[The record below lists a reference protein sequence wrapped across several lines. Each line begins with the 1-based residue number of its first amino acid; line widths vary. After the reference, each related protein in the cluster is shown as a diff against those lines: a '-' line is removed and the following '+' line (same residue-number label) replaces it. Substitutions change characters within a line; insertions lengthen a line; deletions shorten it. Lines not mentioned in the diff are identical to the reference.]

1 MLICKK
7 KRCIWRVYCG
17 EGKYYCHK
25 AGNCP
30 NVMTAKE
37 KLPKVKWSGIIKSM
51 RQNETKIGVMCHK
64 RIYYQCKV
72 AVPE

>member
-17 EGKYYCHK
+17 DGKYYCHK

-37 KLPKVKWSGIIKSM
+37 KLPKVKWSGIIKRKKTFSY
-51 RQNETKIGVMCHK
+51 QKYASK
-64 RIYYQCKV
+64 RNKNRGDV
-72 AVPE
+72 S

>member
-37 KLPKVKWSGIIKSM
+37 KLPKVKWSGIIKRKKTLCYQKYAS
-51 RQNETKIGVMCHK
+51 K
-64 RIYYQCKV
+64 RNKNRGDV
-72 AVPE
+72 S

>member
-37 KLPKVKWSGIIKSM
+37 KLPKGQVE
-51 RQNETKIGVMCHK
+51 RH
-64 RIYYQCKV
+64 YQTQKD
-72 AVPE
+72 A

>member
-37 KLPKVKWSGIIKSM
+37 KLPNVKWSGIIKRKKTLSY
-51 RQNETKIGVMCHK
+51 QKYASK
-64 RIYYQCKV
+64 RNKNRGDV
-72 AVPE
+72 S

>member
-37 KLPKVKWSGIIKSM
+37 KLPKVKWSGIIKRKKTLSYQKYASK
-51 RQNETKIGVMCHK
+51 RNENRGDVS
-64 RIYYQCKV
+64 
-72 AVPE
+72 

>member
-7 KRCIWRVYCG
+7 KRCIWRVYCD

-37 KLPKVKWSGIIKSM
+37 KLPKVKWSGIIKRKKTLSY
-51 RQNETKIGVMCHK
+51 QKYASK
-64 RIYYQCKV
+64 RNKNRGDV
-72 AVPE
+72 S

>member
-7 KRCIWRVYCG
+7 KRCVWRVYCG
-17 EGKYYCHK
+17 EGKYDGHK

-37 KLPKVKWSGIIKSM
+37 KLPKVKWSGIIKRKKTLSY
-51 RQNETKIGVMCHK
+51 QKYASK
-64 RIYYQCKV
+64 RNKNRGDV
-72 AVPE
+72 S

>member
-37 KLPKVKWSGIIKSM
+37 KLPKVKLSGIIKRKKTLSY
-51 RQNETKIGVMCHK
+51 QKYASK
-64 RIYYQCKV
+64 RNKNRGDV
-72 AVPE
+72 S

>member
-30 NVMTAKE
+30 NVMNAKE
-37 KLPKVKWSGIIKSM
+37 KLPKVKWSGIIKRKKTLSY
-51 RQNETKIGVMCHK
+51 QKYASK
-64 RIYYQCKV
+64 RNKNRGDV
-72 AVPE
+72 S

>member
-17 EGKYYCHK
+17 DGKYYCHK

-37 KLPKVKWSGIIKSM
+37 KLPKVKWSGIIKRKKTLSY
-51 RQNETKIGVMCHK
+51 QKYASK
-64 RIYYQCKV
+64 RNKNRGDV
-72 AVPE
+72 S

>member
-37 KLPKVKWSGIIKSM
+37 KLPKVKWSGIIKRRNTLSY
-51 RQNETKIGVMCHK
+51 QKYASK
-64 RIYYQCKV
+64 RNKNRGDV
-72 AVPE
+72 S

>member
-37 KLPKVKWSGIIKSM
+37 KLPKVKWSGIIKCKKTLSY
-51 RQNETKIGVMCHK
+51 QKYASK
-64 RIYYQCKV
+64 RNKNRGDV
-72 AVPE
+72 S

>member
-1 MLICKK
+1 MSICKK

-37 KLPKVKWSGIIKSM
+37 KLPKVKWSGIIKRKKTLSY
-51 RQNETKIGVMCHK
+51 QKYASK
-64 RIYYQCKV
+64 RNKNRGDV
-72 AVPE
+72 S

>member
-17 EGKYYCHK
+17 EGKYYCRK

-37 KLPKVKWSGIIKSM
+37 KLPKVKWSGIIKRKKTLSY
-51 RQNETKIGVMCHK
+51 QKYASK
-64 RIYYQCKV
+64 RNKNMGDV
-72 AVPE
+72 S